1 MRIWDVHPGYL
12 DRQRLL
18 AEHRE
23 LHGIV
28 SILRNGLSGYARHP
42 ETQRWVGCGWALR
55 HRHRLLVHEMSFRG
69 YRERTPVHVR
79 SSPGHWP
86 STFVDTPGEQFAL
99 LAAKYRGESTARIP
113 LPRTSHELWSHH
125 KYAVLAR
132 DQAAYRALGRRVGTL
147 RGREGFEEL
156 ALELTNWL
164 RTPPTAGNL
173 LNALQH
179 MAGHLNAQIDPRC
192 TTTAGR
198 MRALERLAAVEGQ
211 PYLLTQTAL
220 TELSAWR

>member
-18 AEHRE
+18 GEHRE
-23 LHGIV
+23 LHGVV
-28 SILRNGLSGYARHP
+28 SIVHKGLSGYARHP
-42 ETQRWVGCGWALR
+42 ETRRWLGCGWALR
-55 HRHRLLVHEMSFRG
+55 HRHRLLAREMG
-69 YRERTPVHVR
+69 YRERTSLRLR

-86 STFVDTPGEQFAL
+86 STFVDAPAEQFAL
-99 LAAKYRGESTARIP
+99 LAAKYGEESAGRIP

-125 KYAVLAR
+125 KYSVLAR

-173 LNALQH
+173 LNTLQH
-179 MAGHLNAQIDPRC
+179 MAGHLDTPIDPKC

-198 MRALERLAAVEGQ
+198 MKALERQAAVERQ
-211 PYLLTQTAL
+211 PYLVTQTAL
-220 TELSAWR
+220 TELSAWQ

>member
-18 AEHRE
+18 GEHRE
-23 LHGIV
+23 LHGVV
-28 SILRNGLSGYARHP
+28 SIVNKDLSGYAVHP
-42 ETQRWVGCGWALR
+42 ETRRWVGCGWALR
-55 HRHRLLVHEMSFRG
+55 HRHRLLAQEMSFRG
-69 YRERTPVHVR
+69 YRDRTPVRLR

-86 STFVDTPGEQFAL
+86 STFIDTPGEQFTL
-99 LAAKYRGESTARIP
+99 LAAKYRGASAGRIP

-125 KYAVLAR
+125 KYSVLAR
-132 DQAAYRALGRRVGTL
+132 DQAAYRALGRRVGAL
-147 RGREGFEEL
+147 RGREGFKDL

-173 LNALQH
+173 QNALRH
-179 MAGHLNAQIDPRC
+179 MAGHLVAQLDPRC

-198 MRALERLAAVEGQ
+198 MRALERQAAAERE

-220 TELSAWR
+220 TELSVWR

>member
-28 SILRNGLSGYARHP
+28 STIHKGLSGYALHP
-42 ETQRWVGCGWALR
+42 ETRRWRGCGWALR
-55 HRHRLLVHEMSFRG
+55 HRHRLLAHEMSFRG
-69 YRERTPVHVR
+69 YRDRTPVHLR
-79 SSPGHWP
+79 SSPGQWP

-99 LAAKYRGESTARIP
+99 LAAKYGAGSAGRIP

-125 KYAVLAR
+125 KYSVLAR
-132 DQAAYRALGRRVGTL
+132 DQAAYRTLGRHVGAL

-179 MAGHLNAQIDPRC
+179 MAGHLDAQLDPRC
-192 TTTAGR
+192 TTPAGR
-198 MRALERLAAVEGQ
+198 MRALERQTGAERQ